1 MNRNFE
7 ELKTEIIQ
15 CKAEFDIAST
25 CFIEALKTYYKRLE
39 RAEKWISDQEKAML
53 N

>member
-1 MNRNFE
+1 MSNDLE
-7 ELKTEIIQ
+7 DLKQEVNK

-39 RAEKWISDQEKAML
+39 RVEKWILDQEKKML
-53 N
+53 K

>member
-1 MNRNFE
+1 MNKDLE
-7 ELKTEIIQ
+7 DLKQEVIK

-39 RAEKWISDQEKAML
+39 RAEKWISDQEKVVL
-53 N
+53 R